1 MKLITSK
8 DNPRLKT
15 IRRLA
20 QDSQAY
26 RKLGLVWL
34 EGDHLC
40 RAALGRGVR
49 PELAIFS
56 ESIWQASE
64 FEWSQC
70 ADELWVVPD
79 DLFAGLSAL
88 DSPSKMGFLLQL
100 PENPEINPSAAT
112 VVLDRLQDAGNV
124 GAILRSASAF
134 GFKQV
139 VAIKGTAGLWSPK
152 VLRAGMG
159 AHFGLHLV
167 EGLSSDDLNALDMP
181 WVATSSHQ
189 GPFLHT
195 LLAEAKLPMPCA
207 WLMGHEGQGV
217 SPALAERAAVH
228 VRIAQPGGEESL
240 NVASAA
246 AICLHASATC
256 HLA

>member
-40 RAALGRGVR
+40 RAALSRGFK
-49 PELAIFS
+49 PELAIFT

-64 FEWSQC
+64 FEWAQC
-70 ADELWVVPD
+70 ADEVWTVPD
-79 DLFAGLSAL
+79 DLFSGLSAL
-88 DSPSKMGFLLQL
+88 ESPAKMGFLLTL
-100 PENPEINPSAAT
+100 PKPPELDPHAAT

-159 AHFGLHLV
+159 AHFGLKLIESASAENLQSLKIPLLGTDVH
-167 EGLSSDDLNALDMP
+167 EGPYLHDMLK
-181 WVATSSHQ
+181 Q
-189 GPFLHT
+189 GG
-195 LLAEAKLPMPCA
+195 LAQKCA
-207 WLMGHEGQGV
+207 WVLGHEGQGV
-217 SPALAERAAVH
+217 SAEIMALVTQKI
-228 VRIAQPGGEESL
+228 RIAQPGVEESL
-240 NVASAA
+240 NVATAA
-246 AICLHASATC
+246 AICLHASSTSM
-256 HLA
+256 

>member
-40 RAALGRGVR
+40 KAALSRGVK

-70 ADELWVVPD
+70 ASEVWTVPD
-79 DLFAGLSAL
+79 DLFAGLSGL
-88 DSPSKMGFLLQL
+88 ESPAKMGFLMTL
-100 PENPEINPSAAT
+100 PLAPNLDPQAAT

-124 GAILRSASAF
+124 GAILRCASAF
-134 GFKQV
+134 GYRQV
-139 VAIKGTAGLWSPK
+139 LAIKGTAALWSSK
-152 VLRAGMG
+152 VLLNWLLPSPRATKYRAGLMAG
-159 AHFGLHLV
+159 
-167 EGLSSDDLNALDMP
+167 
-181 WVATSSHQ
+181 WVAACKA
-189 GPFLHT
+189 P
-195 LLAEAKLPMPCA
+195 LPGMA
-207 WLMGHEGQGV
+207 IGV
-217 SPALAERAAVH
+217 
-228 VRIAQPGGEESL
+228 GGKPRR
-240 NVASAA
+240 V
-246 AICLHASATC
+246 
-256 HLA
+256 